1 MNEIRKNHIVQIE
14 TKNKTILDGIIFDYT
29 HDRILIL
36 ISFDSLLEAKKIN
49 ELDELLLSINTHLGI
64 KKMKCHVIGC
74 LNKDNCIIVENNEA
88 IPVVQKREHVRVLS
102 DLQFLIQKND
112 EIYNCFCINIS
123 AGGIAFWCSEH
134 NFILNEQVKIIFA
147 QDDFG
152 KEIIC
157 EAQILKIHETSIVA
171 KYINL
176 KPFDED
182 RIVKYVFKM
191 ITKK

>member
-14 TKNKTILDGIIFDYT
+14 LKNKTVLDGIVFDFT

-36 ISFDSLLEAKKIN
+36 ISFDSLLEARNIK
-49 ELDELLLSINTHLGI
+49 ELDELLINVNTHLGI

-74 LNKDNCIIVENNEA
+74 LNKDNCIIVENNDA

-102 DLQFLIQKND
+102 DLEFLVQKND
-112 EIYNCFCINIS
+112 EFYKCFCINIS
-123 AGGIAFWCSEH
+123 AGGVAFWCNDVDFKVNDKVNIVFS
-134 NFILNEQVKIIFA
+134 A
-147 QDDFG
+147 DDFE
-152 KEIIC
+152 KEIKLHA
-157 EAQILKIHETSIVA
+157 EILKINDTSIVA
-171 KYINL
+171 KYLNL
-176 KPFDED
+176 NPYDED